1 MIQPLIIAFQLLT
14 RIPISSAAEHT
25 PRNQG
30 HSLLYYPLVGAVL
43 GGALVLLG
51 SQLSDHPTVLQA
63 ALLLILW
70 VGFTGGLHLDGLAD
84 SADAW
89 VGGMG
94 SRSRMLEIMKDPASG
109 PMGVIAIVL
118 LLLLK
123 WSAIVALLE
132 EGQLWLLFWAPLLAR
147 TATITLMQRT
157 PYLRAGGMGAV
168 VAENI
173 PHWRAI
179 ALQVAVL
186 AAALS
191 LGVGWELL
199 LLYLLVLLL
208 FRRVVVRQLGGL
220 TGDVI
225 GASIEVM
232 EALFILLCV
241 LL

>member
-1 MIQPLIIAFQLLT
+1 
-14 RIPISSAAEHT
+14 
-25 PRNQG
+25 
-30 HSLLYYPLVGAVL
+30 
-43 GGALVLLG
+43 
-51 SQLSDHPTVLQA
+51 
-63 ALLLILW
+63 
-70 VGFTGGLHLDGLAD
+70 
-84 SADAW
+84 
-89 VGGMG
+89 
-94 SRSRMLEIMKDPASG
+94 
-109 PMGVIAIVL
+109 
-118 LLLLK
+118 
-123 WSAIVALLE
+123 
-132 EGQLWLLFWAPLLAR
+132 
-147 TATITLMQRT
+147 LMQRT